1 MSKKITTLLAAVAV
15 GCFAIS
21 VSALCPEEDKTA
33 GKTVQRV
40 SADATTGNAPCGA
53 KLTSEKA
60 PCSKSAATTVAYAAD
75 SKIEAI
81 LAALPSIKYQVG
93 DDVTCCPH
101 AAAAMAKTA
110 GKPIQYL
117 IGDTVLKSEGEAK
130 VQLTTLLDK
139 ELSALTSLRY
149 TVGGDCVG
157 CPVTAKS
164 MAKKANKTIAYRVG
178 GFDFADKAKAETV
191 AKLVATAA
199 DDVKMTYDV
208 SGKSFGCDKMAG
220 SRSKE
225 TGKPMTFVIGDEKTP
240 CGTSAKLMLTQAK
253 IRAIVAAAAAA
264 LAS

>member
-21 VSALCPEEDKTA
+21 ASALCPEHEAAAAKA
-33 GKTVQRV
+33 AQKV
-40 SADATTGNAPCGA
+40 SAEATTGKAPCGA

-110 GKPIQYL
+110 EKPIQYL
-117 IGDTVLKSEGEAK
+117 IGDTVLKNEGEAK
-130 VQLTTLLDK
+130 VQLTALLDK

-157 CPVTAKS
+157 CPLTAKS

-199 DDVKMTYDV
+199 DNVKMTYDV

-220 SRSKE
+220 SSAKE
-225 TGKPMTFVIGDEKTP
+225 AGKPMTFVVGDEKTP

>member
-40 SADATTGNAPCGA
+40 SADAPAGKAPCGA

-60 PCSKSAATTVAYAAD
+60 PCSKSAATTVAYGAD
-75 SKIEAI
+75 DKVKAI
-81 LAALPSIKYQVG
+81 LAALPSIKYQIG
-93 DDVTCCPH
+93 SEVTGCSYS
-101 AAAAMAKTA
+101 AAAMAKTA
-110 GKPIQYL
+110 GEPIKYVV
-117 IGDTVLKSEGEAK
+117 GDVVLDSEGEAK
-130 VQLTTLLDK
+130 VQLTALLEK
-139 ELSALTSLRY
+139 QLSALTSLRY

-164 MAKKANKTIAYRVG
+164 MAKKANKTMAYRVG
-178 GFDFADKAKAETV
+178 GFDFADKTKAETV

-199 DDVKMTYDV
+199 DGVKMTYDV
-208 SGKSFGCDKMAG
+208 NGKSFCCDKMAG
-220 SRSKE
+220 SSAKE